1 MISNSEEE
9 TKEIGKQ
16 IGKKLKKGDIV
27 TLYGDFG
34 SGKTVLVKGIA
45 KGMKCKEQVK
55 SPSFVFMHEYK
66 GKFPIYHIDL
76 YRVNNL
82 NDIVA
87 LGIQEFFGSFGESR
101 GQGVCI
107 IEWAEKAKGLLP
119 ENSIR
124 IELKILSE
132 NTREINIGKFKF
144 QNPNVK

>member
-27 TLYGDFG
+27 ALYGDFG
-34 SGKTVLVKGIA
+34 AGKTVLVKGIA
-45 KGMKCKEQVK
+45 KGTGCKEQVK
-55 SPSFVFMHEYK
+55 SPSFVFMHEYN

-82 NDIVA
+82 NDITA
-87 LGIQEFFGSFGESR
+87 LGIQEFFGSN
-101 GQGVCI
+101 GVCI

-124 IELKILSE
+124 IELKILNE
-132 NTREINIGKFKF
+132 NTREIFVNRDRGSWS
-144 QNPNVK
+144 